1 MTLLRWAGAIALAI
15 CLAAPAAAQTYPLS
29 ASPEGWAR
37 PTVPCVYDPIAKTCA
52 PITPSAPLPVLTTN
66 RTETIQ
72 LATANTAAAPVTLIG
87 GSYVFT
93 QGCATYGTVT
103 LRYRGPDG
111 ATMTAMLSKTAA
123 DSGGGTIASFGTG
136 AIVDVTLSGTTGCNA
151 TLARIPS

>member
-1 MTLLRWAGAIALAI
+1 MTLLRWAGAIALAC
-15 CLAAPAAAQTYPLS
+15 CLTAPAAAQTYPLS

-37 PTVPCVYDPIAKTCA
+37 PTAPCVYDPIAKTCA
-52 PITPSAPLPVLTTN
+52 PITASAPLPVLTIN
-66 RTETIQ
+66 RTETFQ
-72 LATANTAAAPVTLIG
+72 LATANTASAPVTLFG

-93 QGCATYGTVT
+93 QNCTAYGTVT

-123 DSGGGTIASFGTG
+123 DSSGGTIASFGTG
-136 AIVDVTLSGTTGCNA
+136 AIVDVSLSGTTGCSA